1 MDDGG
6 WLMMYDGCAFAEM
19 RLSLDIMKLD
29 EVETTPPFSA
39 NFIPN
44 PHLVD
49 SPKVSSSVF
58 VLNTCR
64 G

>member
-1 MDDGG
+1 
-6 WLMMYDGCAFAEM
+6 MYDSCAFAEM

-29 EVETTPPFSA
+29 EVETTPPFGA

-44 PHLVD
+44 SHLVD
-49 SPKVSSSVF
+49 SPKISPNVI
-58 VLNTCR
+58 VLDTRR